1 MYIYYIYIFKCMHKS
16 VLLLTVAL
24 VSTNCE
30 SETDWVKTEKLIN
43 VNIRKTEDRLLLSVL

>member
-1 MYIYYIYIFKCMHKS
+1 MHKS